1 MPKHYYPLIH
11 PAPKLIHFY
20 FKLCQIACDCSLFYM
35 CQSNSMK
42 LLLTLFLHRLSEMS
56 AHSHANSKKQ
66 ATSQTYKSSGK
77 VKECSCKWDT
87 ATVST
92 RCHGRAASS
101 PPRWTLVPAKVH
113 THTKKTLNKSIPVWC
128 GVVWCGVCVCVCSVV
143 YDTCVCGVVWC
154 GVVCVCVCVCVCAR
168 ARATV

>member
-1 MPKHYYPLIH
+1 MPKHYYALIH
-11 PAPKLIHFY
+11 PAPKLIHLY
-20 FKLCQIACDCSLFYM
+20 FKLCQIACDCSLFYL

-42 LLLTLFLHRLSEMS
+42 LLLTLLLYRLSEMS

-77 VKECSCKWDT
+77 VKACPCKWDT
-87 ATVST
+87 AMVST

-113 THTKKTLNKSIPVWC
+113 THTHTNWINL
-128 GVVWCGVCVCVCSVV
+128 
-143 YDTCVCGVVWC
+143 YQCGVVWC
-154 GVVCVCVCVCVCAR
+154 GVVCVCVWERVLCMHMCVWCGV
-168 ARATV
+168 V